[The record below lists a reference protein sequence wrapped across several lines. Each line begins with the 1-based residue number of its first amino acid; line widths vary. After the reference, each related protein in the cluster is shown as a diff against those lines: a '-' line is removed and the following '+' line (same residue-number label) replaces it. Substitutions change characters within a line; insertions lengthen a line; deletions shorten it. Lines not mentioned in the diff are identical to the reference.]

1 MSAPVIMDIAAAAV
15 LLLFLILGARAGL
28 IRSLAGLVIV
38 VVALVGAGMIAAT
51 FADPAAKLAA
61 PMIEKAVTQKVE
73 EAITAETGML
83 DTERAD
89 PEIGEL
95 LSMLSLDE
103 EVKEGITNRAEQTIR
118 DTGASVIS
126 AVVEGLCRSVIYG
139 LLYILSFLGL
149 WLLLHVL
156 AKAMDLLA
164 RLPGLSTLNA
174 LGGAALGLVKG
185 VLVLFLAIWAARRLG
200 ISFETE
206 EVAQTYILQFFATHT
221 PLSMLSLLQ

>member
-1 MSAPVIMDIAAAAV
+1 MSVPVIMDIAAAAI

-51 FADPAAKLAA
+51 FADPAAKLVA
-61 PMIEKAVTQKVE
+61 PMIEKAVTEKVE

-89 PEIGEL
+89 PELGEL
-95 LSMLSLDE
+95 LSMLGLDE
-103 EVKEGITNRAEQTIR
+103 EVKESITNRAEQTIQ
-118 DTGASVIS
+118 DTGVSVIS
-126 AVVEGLCRSVIYG
+126 AVVESLCRSMIYG
-139 LLYILSFLGL
+139 LLYILSFLTL

-164 RLPGLSTLNA
+164 KLPGLSSLNA

-185 VLVLFLAIWAARRLG
+185 ALVLFLAIWAARRLG
-200 ISFETE
+200 VSFETE

>member
-61 PMIEKAVTQKVE
+61 PMIEKAMTQKVE

-89 PEIGEL
+89 PEIGEV

-126 AVVEGLCRSVIYG
+126 AVVESLCRSVIYG

-200 ISFETE
+200 VSFETE

>member
-95 LSMLSLDE
+95 LSMLGLDE

-118 DTGASVIS
+118 DTGVSVIS
-126 AVVEGLCRSVIYG
+126 AVVESLCRSVIYG

-174 LGGAALGLVKG
+174 LGGAALGFVKG

-200 ISFETE
+200 VSFETE
-206 EVAQTYILQFFATHT
+206 EVAQTYILQFFAAHT

>member
-1 MSAPVIMDIAAAAV
+1 MDIAAAAV

-95 LSMLSLDE
+95 LSMLGLDE

-118 DTGASVIS
+118 DTGVSVIS
-126 AVVEGLCRSVIYG
+126 AVVESLCRSVIYG

-174 LGGAALGLVKG
+174 LGGAALGFVKG

-200 ISFETE
+200 VSFETE

>member
-95 LSMLSLDE
+95 LSMLGLDE
-103 EVKEGITNRAEQTIR
+103 EVKENITNRAEQTIR

-126 AVVEGLCRSVIYG
+126 AVVESLCRSVIYG

-200 ISFETE
+200 VSFETE
-206 EVAQTYILQFFATHT
+206 EVAQTYILQFFAAHT

>member
-15 LLLFLILGARAGL
+15 LLLFLVLGARAGL

-95 LSMLSLDE
+95 LSMLGLDE
-103 EVKEGITNRAEQTIR
+103 EVKENITNRAEQTIR

-126 AVVEGLCRSVIYG
+126 AVVESLCRSVIYG
-139 LLYILSFLGL
+139 LLYIFAFLGL

-164 RLPGLSTLNA
+164 RLPGLSSLNA

-185 VLVLFLAIWAARRLG
+185 ALVLFLAIWAARRLG
-200 ISFETE
+200 VSFETE

>member
-95 LSMLSLDE
+95 LSMLGLDE
-103 EVKEGITNRAEQTIR
+103 EVKENITNRAEQTIR

-126 AVVEGLCRSVIYG
+126 AVVESLCRSVIYG
-139 LLYILSFLGL
+139 LLYILSFLGCIIY
-149 WLLLHVL
+149 
-156 AKAMDLLA
+156 
-164 RLPGLSTLNA
+164 SIY
-174 LGGAALGLVKG
+174 
-185 VLVLFLAIWAARRLG
+185 F
-200 ISFETE
+200 
-206 EVAQTYILQFFATHT
+206 
-221 PLSMLSLLQ
+221 

>member
-15 LLLFLILGARAGL
+15 LLLFLVLGARAGL

-89 PEIGEL
+89 PEIGEV

-103 EVKEGITNRAEQTIR
+103 EVKENITNRAEQTIR

-126 AVVEGLCRSVIYG
+126 AVVESLCRSVIYG
-139 LLYILSFLGL
+139 LLYIFAFLGL

-164 RLPGLSTLNA
+164 RLPGLSSLNA

-200 ISFETE
+200 VSFETE

>member
-1 MSAPVIMDIAAAAV
+1 MTAPVIMDIAAAAV

-95 LSMLSLDE
+95 LSMLGLDE
-103 EVKEGITNRAEQTIR
+103 EVKENITNRAEQTIR

-126 AVVEGLCRSVIYG
+126 AVVESLCRSVIYG

-200 ISFETE
+200 VSFETE

>member
-61 PMIEKAVTQKVE
+61 PLIEKAVTQKVE

-83 DTERAD
+83 DTGRAD

-95 LSMLSLDE
+95 LSMLGLDE
-103 EVKEGITNRAEQTIR
+103 EVKENITNRAEQTIR

-126 AVVEGLCRSVIYG
+126 AVVESLCRSVIYG

-200 ISFETE
+200 VSFETE

>member
-61 PMIEKAVTQKVE
+61 PMIEKAMTQKVE

-95 LSMLSLDE
+95 LSMLGLDE
-103 EVKEGITNRAEQTIR
+103 EVKENITNRAEQTIR

-139 LLYILSFLGL
+139 LLYIFAFLGL

-200 ISFETE
+200 VSFETE

>member
-15 LLLFLILGARAGL
+15 LLLFLVLGARAGL

-61 PMIEKAVTQKVE
+61 PMIEKAMTQKVE

-83 DTERAD
+83 DTERVD
-89 PEIGEL
+89 PEIGEV
-95 LSMLSLDE
+95 LSMLGLDE

-139 LLYILSFLGL
+139 LLYIFAFLGL

-164 RLPGLSTLNA
+164 RLPGLSSLNA

-185 VLVLFLAIWAARRLG
+185 ALVLFLAIWAARRLG

-206 EVAQTYILQFFATHT
+206 EVAQTYILQFFAAHT

>member
-15 LLLFLILGARAGL
+15 LLLFLVLGARAGL

-61 PMIEKAVTQKVE
+61 PMIEKAMTQKVE

-95 LSMLSLDE
+95 LSMLGLDE
-103 EVKEGITNRAEQTIR
+103 EVKENITNRAEQTIR

-126 AVVEGLCRSVIYG
+126 AVVESLCRSVIYG

-174 LGGAALGLVKG
+174 LGGAALGFVKG

-200 ISFETE
+200 VSFETE

>member
-15 LLLFLILGARAGL
+15 LLLFLVLGARAGL

-61 PMIEKAVTQKVE
+61 PLIEKAMTQKVE

-83 DTERAD
+83 DTERVD
-89 PEIGEL
+89 PEIGEV

-139 LLYILSFLGL
+139 LLYIFAFLGL

-164 RLPGLSTLNA
+164 RLPGLSSLNA

-185 VLVLFLAIWAARRLG
+185 ALVLFLAIWAARRLG

-206 EVAQTYILQFFATHT
+206 EVAQTYILQFFAAHT

>member
-61 PMIEKAVTQKVE
+61 PMIEKAMTQKVE

-89 PEIGEL
+89 PEIGEV

-139 LLYILSFLGL
+139 LLYIFAFLGL

-164 RLPGLSTLNA
+164 RLPGLSSLNA

-200 ISFETE
+200 VSFETE

>member
-15 LLLFLILGARAGL
+15 LLLFLVLGARAGL

-61 PMIEKAVTQKVE
+61 PMIEKAMTQKVE

-83 DTERAD
+83 DTERVD
-89 PEIGEL
+89 PEIGEV

-126 AVVEGLCRSVIYG
+126 AVVESLCRSVIYG
-139 LLYILSFLGL
+139 LLYIFAFLGL

-164 RLPGLSTLNA
+164 RLPGLSSLNA

>member
-95 LSMLSLDE
+95 LSMLGLDE

-118 DTGASVIS
+118 DTGVSVIS
-126 AVVEGLCRSVIYG
+126 AVVESLCRSVIYG

-174 LGGAALGLVKG
+174 LGGAALGFVKG

-200 ISFETE
+200 VSFETE

>member
-1 MSAPVIMDIAAAAV
+1 MDIAAAAV

-95 LSMLSLDE
+95 LSMLGLDE
-103 EVKEGITNRAEQTIR
+103 EVKENITNRAEQTIR

-126 AVVEGLCRSVIYG
+126 AVVESLCRSVIYG

-200 ISFETE
+200 VSFETE